1 MVKLLKSTETD
12 SGVQG
17 GRQQQQADPTT
28 TAAGATADSSAE
40 MEYLRR
46 TQRKMKKELD
56 ERSKEVELLR
66 AQLAVK

>member
-17 GRQQQQADPTT
+17 GRQQQADPAGVAAST
-28 TAAGATADSSAE
+28 TADNSAE

-56 ERSKEVELLR
+56 ERSKEVELLK
-66 AQLAVK
+66 AQLVVK